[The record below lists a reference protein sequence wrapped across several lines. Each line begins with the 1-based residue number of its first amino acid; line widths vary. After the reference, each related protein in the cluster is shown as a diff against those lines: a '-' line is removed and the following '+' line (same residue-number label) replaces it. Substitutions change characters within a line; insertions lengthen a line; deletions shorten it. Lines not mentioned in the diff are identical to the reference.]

1 MNSDYQICLIRSEEE
16 ARAIETA
23 LRTAVLSVV
32 EVIND
37 ISRSRFQDCQRKV
50 TEKEKENAQ
59 LKVELYKAEEEL
71 AFLRQLVG
79 SQQKQQSEEGSV
91 RCNASID
98 AHVPDS
104 RWSVEIED
112 GVVNEASSTPQSSEE
127 QSKNSREPLSAAE
140 KQRRYRA
147 RRDANPERRANYLEW
162 ERRKWKRDRE
172 LGKKKLVHECSV
184 SEQRTIRGRWKLAKA
199 KSRAKDATGILSPLS
214 VSPEY
219 HQLHPHE
226 ADDSIDNQFEFRTG
240 EATALPQDSAA
251 GASERHG
258 HNGPVFTPSGF
269 SENHTDMMNS
279 LVVKEEPPNT
289 DTVYIKFEVKE
300 ENACTDQEGSSPS
313 CVLERETQE
322 KSRFTHFRDGAL
334 GTRSRL
340 SYRGARLT
348 EDRRLSSVS
357 RVKKRIDDR
366 ERQRRYRERIH
377 SDPEKLQAY
386 LEKDRRRYLKK
397 RKSICELPE
406 QIQRQ
411 KRAMWRE
418 AARRCRARKRNT
430 PLAQWTEPL

>member
-127 QSKNSREPLSAAE
+127 QSKN
-140 KQRRYRA
+140 
-147 RRDANPERRANYLEW
+147 
-162 ERRKWKRDRE
+162 
-172 LGKKKLVHECSV
+172 
-184 SEQRTIRGRWKLAKA
+184 
-199 KSRAKDATGILSPLS
+199 
-214 VSPEY
+214 
-219 HQLHPHE
+219 
-226 ADDSIDNQFEFRTG
+226 DSIDNQFEFRTG